1 MGSTR
6 NPGLV
11 DTCPTNK
18 FHFFT
23 LRFSMHSYRLPQQS
37 GIKTIPKTCRTNK
50 FDELFFFKTPPKT
63 ASLIPLP
70 LLIPQMI
77 THLLRTHLF
86 MEPIA
91 VASWRQLPSLHPLWK
106 LLTPHLRG
114 VFAINT
120 VGREKLI
127 PAGGMAD
134 HTLSVG
140 GGGKNA
146 YIESPALCC
155 SVPCLSRPPP

>member
-1 MGSTR
+1 M
-6 NPGLV
+6 
-11 DTCPTNK
+11 
-18 FHFFT
+18 F
-23 LRFSMHSYRLPQQS
+23 
-37 GIKTIPKTCRTNK
+37 
-50 FDELFFFKTPPKT
+50 
-63 ASLIPLP
+63 
-70 LLIPQMI
+70 IPQMI

-91 VASWRQLPSLHPLWK
+91 VATWRQLPSLHPLWK

-127 PAGGMAD
+127 PAGGVAD